1 MKHINR
7 YNNFIRLNENE
18 DVEIKRDISE
28 HDFNIIKNALI
39 DVEDFGFTIV
49 NIMKYKNTEGIS
61 IRLVANNLKI
71 TKYIDCEYE
80 FNKDKFYHEKE
91 SRYNNGY
98 LQYKSTEYDEKIIKK
113 IKECSQLL
121 LNVLEF
127 NIGEIVFHNDEDDI
141 FLIDI
146 SLYKNKNK

>member
-61 IRLVANNLKI
+61 IRLVANNLK
-71 TKYIDCEYE
+71 
-80 FNKDKFYHEKE
+80 
-91 SRYNNGY
+91 
-98 LQYKSTEYDEKIIKK
+98 
-113 IKECSQLL
+113 
-121 LNVLEF
+121 
-127 NIGEIVFHNDEDDI
+127 
-141 FLIDI
+141 
-146 SLYKNKNK
+146 